1 MDSETQRP
9 TRPVSARFGP
19 TLETLLDRLYDSIN
33 RGPLLKCFLTT
44 TSASRIDLTRFDT
57 EEPVLD
63 PERKRLL
70 AEYGSKMLRSSTEDF
85 DKWSK
90 LLSRDLGPWVRPYLP
105 RVWEGVT
112 DDDFGGRTS
121 SLSSRILD
129 SLISSESGNLSFQL
143 DIASENVEIREHNLA
158 ESKV

>member
-85 DKWSK
+85 DKW
-90 LLSRDLGPWVRPYLP
+90 
-105 RVWEGVT
+105 
-112 DDDFGGRTS
+112 
-121 SLSSRILD
+121 
-129 SLISSESGNLSFQL
+129 
-143 DIASENVEIREHNLA
+143 
-158 ESKV
+158 